1 MTFQNYRF
9 LNFPISVVIHNNK
22 KNKIMFTVGQI
33 DTAHSKVKS
42 GADFPKYIQS
52 SAGTL

>member
-9 LNFPISVVIHNNK
+9 LNFPVFVTIHNNK

-33 DTAHSKVKS
+33 ETAHSKAKS
-42 GADFPKYIQS
+42 GTDFRKYIQS